1 MEISLSTSVDLACRQ
16 LLQPVAAL
24 MLKCGLTWKQFSDLS
39 KSVFVDVA
47 TREFGIR
54 GRPTNVSRV
63 SILTGISRK
72 EVRHQRELLQSAA
85 PPRSGKTHDATRLL
99 SGWFQ
104 DPAYLDGRGA
114 PMALVERGEA
124 PSFET
129 LFHRYGGDTP
139 FQTLMKELK
148 VAGTIAVDEKG
159 RLVAKS
165 RYHMPVPM
173 SEGNIR
179 FFGSNLFDHAKTLER
194 NITGNAQQ
202 RKFEGFAV
210 DDRLSPDAAKEFHKF
225 LNERGQKFLEEVD
238 LWLNSHRVAENN
250 SESIPIRLGVGIYA
264 IDGPLPEGKQ
274 S

>member
-1 MEISLSTSVDLACRQ
+1 MEISLNTSVEQACRQ
-16 LLQPVAAL
+16 LLRPVAAL
-24 MLKCGLTWKQFSDLS
+24 LMKCGITWKQFSDMS

-72 EVRHQRELLQSAA
+72 EIKHQRDLLVSSET
-85 PPRSGKTHDATRLL
+85 PRSGKTNDATRLL

-104 DPAYLDGRGA
+104 DPAYLDRHGVPLALAERGA
-114 PMALVERGEA
+114 A

-148 VAGTIAVDEKG
+148 AAGTIAVDGKG

-165 RYHMPVPM
+165 RFHMPVPM

-179 FFGSNLFDHAKTLER
+179 YFGSNLFDHAKTLER
-194 NITGNAQQ
+194 NITGSAKQ
-202 RKFEGFAV
+202 RRIEGFAV
-210 DDRLSPDAAKEFHKF
+210 NDRINPDAAEQFHSF
-225 LNERGQKFLEEVD
+225 LDDRGQKFLEEID
-238 LWLNSHRVAENN
+238 EWLNKHRVADD
-250 SESIPIRLGVGIYA
+250 SPDFVPIRLGVGIYA
-264 IDGPLPEGKQ
+264 IDGQLPEGKQ

>member
-1 MEISLSTSVDLACRQ
+1 MDFPLDTSIEKACRQ
-16 LLQPVAAL
+16 FLRPVAAL
-24 MLKCGLTWKQFSDLS
+24 LMKCGLTWKQFSDMS
-39 KSVFVDVA
+39 KSVFVEVA
-47 TREFGIR
+47 TQEFGIR

-72 EVRHQRELLQSAA
+72 EIKHQRDLLLSPEA
-85 PPRSGKTHDATRLL
+85 PRSGKTNDATRLL

-104 DPAYLDGRGA
+104 DPAYLDRHGA
-114 PMALVERGEA
+114 TLALAERGPV

-148 VAGTIAVDEKG
+148 VAGTIAVDAKG

-165 RYHMPVPM
+165 RFHMPVPM

-179 FFGSNLFDHAKTLER
+179 YFGSNLFDHARTLER
-194 NITGNAQQ
+194 NITGSAKQ
-202 RKFEGFAV
+202 RRIEGFAV
-210 DDRLSPDAAKEFHKF
+210 DDRINPDAAEKFHSF
-225 LNERGQKFLEEVD
+225 LNDRGQKFLEEID
-238 LWLNSHRVAENN
+238 EWLNKHRVPDDSLEFV
-250 SESIPIRLGVGIYA
+250 PIRLGVGIYA

>member
-1 MEISLSTSVDLACRQ
+1 
-16 LLQPVAAL
+16 
-24 MLKCGLTWKQFSDLS
+24 
-39 KSVFVDVA
+39 
-47 TREFGIR
+47 
-54 GRPTNVSRV
+54 SRV

-72 EVRHQRELLQSAA
+72 EVRHQRELLQGSESARA
-85 PPRSGKTHDATRLL
+85 GKPHDATRLL

-104 DPAYLDGRGA
+104 DPAYLDGRGL
-114 PMALVERGEA
+114 PLALVERGEV
-124 PSFET
+124 PSFES

-148 VAGTIAVDEKG
+148 VAGTIAVDDQG

-179 FFGSNLFDHAKTLER
+179 FFGANLFDHARTLEQ
-194 NITGNAQQ
+194 NITGSAQQ

-210 DDRLSPDAAKEFHKF
+210 DDRLNPDVAAEFHEF
-225 LNERGQKFLEEVD
+225 LNERGQQFLEEVD
-238 LWLNSHRVAENN
+238 GWLNDHRVAESNV
-250 SESIPIRLGVGIYA
+250 ESIPIRLGVGIYA